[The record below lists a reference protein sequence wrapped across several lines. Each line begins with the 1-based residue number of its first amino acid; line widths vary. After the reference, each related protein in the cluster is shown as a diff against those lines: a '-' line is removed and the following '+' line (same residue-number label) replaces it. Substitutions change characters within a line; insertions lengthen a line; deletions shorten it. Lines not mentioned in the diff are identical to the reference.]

1 MIKDGKIL
9 LLNDVSVDRNL
20 PKYKDINSVNNSVN
34 SVTWIGGS
42 NGDVG
47 FDSGRSSRV
56 KALQSLEYLYY
67 NKPTFKLKC
76 QIFLYKKLYKKYLTE
91 DSTKK
96 DISQEDL
103 KIFFDTIKENNNI
116 LNKDSINDVLDKY
129 QITLINA
136 QDNNQVALVEKIL
149 DYAKIL
155 KLELILSHS
164 KFNKYLSEEDIVN
177 FYNVASKH
185 EKFKTKLKL
194 TYIKN
199 FIKVIPDDITKLKK
213 EADNLMIF
221 DNYVIMHYDY
231 NNDSVSETKEEKE
244 KRKDP
249 ILFGVISGSKNLYFI
264 GDWVDD
270 YCDLTLDEII
280 KKIGGKKKVNYTL
293 NNDTIINEINK
304 I

>member
-9 LLNDVSVDRNL
+9 LLENVSVDRNL
-20 PKYKDINSVNNSVN
+20 PKYKDINSVNSVN
-34 SVTWIGGS
+34 SVSTWIGVP
-42 NGDVG
+42 NDV
-47 FDSGRSSRV
+47 DSGRSSRV

-103 KIFFDTIKENNNI
+103 KIFFDTIKENNSI
-116 LNKDSINDVLDKY
+116 LNKDNINEVLDKY
-129 QITLINA
+129 QITLLNA

-155 KLELILSHS
+155 KLELILSQS
-164 KFNKYLSEEDIVN
+164 KFNKYLSEEDVVK

-199 FIKVIPDDITKLKK
+199 FVKVIPDDVTKLKK

-293 NNDTIINEINK
+293 NNDTIIDEINK

>member
-9 LLNDVSVDRNL
+9 LLENVSVDRNL
-20 PKYKDINSVNNSVN
+20 PKYKDINSVNSVN
-34 SVTWIGGS
+34 LVSTWIGVP
-42 NGDVG
+42 NDV
-47 FDSGRSSRV
+47 DSGRSSRV

-103 KIFFDTIKENNNI
+103 KIFFDTIKENNSI
-116 LNKDSINDVLDKY
+116 LNKDNINEVLDKY
-129 QITLINA
+129 QITLLNA

-155 KLELILSHS
+155 KLELILSQS
-164 KFNKYLSEEDIVN
+164 KFNKYLSEEDVVK

-199 FIKVIPDDITKLKK
+199 FVKVIPDDVTKLKK

-293 NNDTIINEINK
+293 NNDTIIDEINK

>member
-34 SVTWIGGS
+34 SVTWIGES

-164 KFNKYLSEEDIVN
+164 KFNKYLSEEDIVK